1 MSSKLNTIVRE
12 LRRYRNARRRPA
24 VDSRLGRGPHG
35 VSAVAVVRRLVH
47 TLRTRA
53 GSSRR

>member
-1 MSSKLNTIVRE
+1 MASKLTTIVRE
-12 LRRYRNARRRPA
+12 LRRHGPARRRPA

-35 VSAVAVVRRLVH
+35 VSAMAVVRGLVH